1 MTEIEMFR
9 GAMIGG
15 ACGDALGYPLQEL
28 SVCRIQHKYGPFG
41 LRTLVRNGQCGNLAP
56 VTGNTQ
62 MELATVDGLLWTDA
76 KKLEEAEGLY
86 RGYMRWFYSQTGEE
100 PRRGQRTWMRRQ
112 PHERE
117 ICLVREKFMHARRK
131 PEEGLLNA
139 FSGETMGTTKNK
151 VNESKGGGALTRVV
165 PIGLLYAGDSKTA
178 FNAGVRAAAFSHSTP
193 VAYYAAGAVSAL
205 IACLADGMTLP
216 KAIERIHG
224 LLNKTHRTDS
234 ITTLLSAAQQ
244 QANDQPAGKGNVW
257 AYIDSIHSLGSG
269 DQADEAL
276 AIAVYAALA
285 VDDPVDAII
294 AAANHNGNSP
304 ITAALTGAIEG
315 VRFGADFLPNYWKDL
330 VEGEEIIA
338 GLADKLYHLYEKR
351 LRREKPKHKTK
362 FKTAGSEKGKI
373 KSGKPA
379 EEKPAEEKPKRK
391 RTGKTEA
398 AGVKEAEETVNR
410 KAKRSR
416 KAKTAK
422 A

>member
-1 MTEIEMFR
+1 M
-9 GAMIGG
+9 
-15 ACGDALGYPLQEL
+15 
-28 SVCRIQHKYGPFG
+28 
-41 LRTLVRNGQCGNLAP
+41 
-56 VTGNTQ
+56 
-62 MELATVDGLLWTDA
+62 
-76 KKLEEAEGLY
+76 
-86 RGYMRWFYSQTGEE
+86 
-100 PRRGQRTWMRRQ
+100 
-112 PHERE
+112 
-117 ICLVREKFMHARRK
+117 
-131 PEEGLLNA
+131 
-139 FSGETMGTTKNK
+139 
-151 VNESKGGGALTRVV
+151 
-165 PIGLLYAGDSKTA
+165 
-178 FNAGVRAAAFSHSTP
+178 
-193 VAYYAAGAVSAL
+193 
-205 IACLADGMTLP
+205 
-216 KAIERIHG
+216 
-224 LLNKTHRTDS
+224 NKTHRTDS

-315 VRFGADFLPNYWKDL
+315 VRFGTDFLPNYWKDL

-351 LRREKPKHKTK
+351 LRREKAKQKTK
-362 FKTAGSEKGKI
+362 VKTAGSEKRKI
-373 KSGKPA
+373 GSG
-379 EEKPAEEKPKRK
+379 KPAEEKPKRK

>member
-1 MTEIEMFR
+1 
-9 GAMIGG
+9 
-15 ACGDALGYPLQEL
+15 
-28 SVCRIQHKYGPFG
+28 
-41 LRTLVRNGQCGNLAP
+41 
-56 VTGNTQ
+56 
-62 MELATVDGLLWTDA
+62 
-76 KKLEEAEGLY
+76 
-86 RGYMRWFYSQTGEE
+86 
-100 PRRGQRTWMRRQ
+100 
-112 PHERE
+112 
-117 ICLVREKFMHARRK
+117 
-131 PEEGLLNA
+131 
-139 FSGETMGTTKNK
+139 
-151 VNESKGGGALTRVV
+151 
-165 PIGLLYAGDSKTA
+165 
-178 FNAGVRAAAFSHSTP
+178 
-193 VAYYAAGAVSAL
+193 
-205 IACLADGMTLP
+205 MTLP

-351 LRREKPKHKTK
+351 LRREKAKQKTK
-362 FKTAGSEKGKI
+362 VKTTGSEKGK
-373 KSGKPA
+373 
-379 EEKPAEEKPKRK
+379 
-391 RTGKTEA
+391 
-398 AGVKEAEETVNR
+398 
-410 KAKRSR
+410 
-416 KAKTAK
+416 
-422 A
+422 

>member
-1 MTEIEMFR
+1 
-9 GAMIGG
+9 
-15 ACGDALGYPLQEL
+15 
-28 SVCRIQHKYGPFG
+28 
-41 LRTLVRNGQCGNLAP
+41 
-56 VTGNTQ
+56 
-62 MELATVDGLLWTDA
+62 
-76 KKLEEAEGLY
+76 
-86 RGYMRWFYSQTGEE
+86 
-100 PRRGQRTWMRRQ
+100 
-112 PHERE
+112 
-117 ICLVREKFMHARRK
+117 MHARRK

-351 LRREKPKHKTK
+351 LRREKAKQKTK
-362 FKTAGSEKGKI
+362 VKTAGSEKGKI

-391 RTGKTEA
+391 RTGKMEA

-416 KAKTAK
+416 RAKTAK